1 MGSGGLLTMGSGGTL
16 AMGSGGTLAMG
27 SGGASPW
34 AAAAPSPW
42 AAAAPSRMG
51 SGGTLGMGSGGTSSR
66 WAAAASSPWAA
77 AARCAMGSG
86 GTFAL
91 GSGGTLAFG
100 SGGTLALGSGGTLA
114 LGSGGTL
121 KMGSGGVMEEMT
133 YETAN
138 SVVRPPSEVTK
149 TPTTV
154 GGLRIDWEPPSF
166 GVVSEYHVYYRVGT
180 GAPVSVGTVSGDPPQ
195 TTFTVTSPVA
205 DAVYFVTTTVA
216 DSEHGAPQQ
225 STLGSGRPEV
235 RPDDHVRCVAG
246 QAGTVINRSRSA
258 LTASP
263 SGLRSQLQRGRQLHG
278 QRRSR
283 VADER
288 GQLHDHRVATRQSGI
303 QSGTECAR
311 GRSRFWRCQRLRRSA
326 SPLCRTRRMAIP
338 TLR

>member
-1 MGSGGLLTMGSGGTL
+1 M
-16 AMGSGGTLAMG
+16 AAR
-27 SGGASPW
+27 SPW
-34 AAAAPSPW
+34 AAAALTLGSGGVFTLG
-42 AAAAPSRMG
+42 SGGVFTLGSGGVFTMG
-51 SGGTLGMGSGGTSSR
+51 SGGVFTMGSGGVF
-66 WAAAASSPWAA
+66 
-77 AARCAMGSG
+77 AMGSG

-91 GSGGTLAFG
+91 GSGGTLALG

-149 TPTTV
+149 TPTTL

-166 GVVSEYHVYYRVGT
+166 GVVSEYHVYARVGSGT
-180 GAPVSVGTVSGDPPQ
+180 PVPVGTVSGDPPP

-216 DSEHGAPQQ
+216 DSETGPRSSPPSDPAVLKYDQ
-225 STLGSGRPEV
+225 TITFGVL
-235 RPDDHVRCVAG
+235 PDKLY
-246 QAGTVINRSRSA
+246 VISLSRSA
-258 LTASP
+258 LQRALRALAVSFSAAGNCTVSGDLVSLTGVGSCTITALQPGNQEYNPAP
-263 SGLRSQLQRGRQLHG
+263 SVSRTFEI
-278 QRRSR
+278 RR
-283 VADER
+283 
-288 GQLHDHRVATRQSGI
+288 
-303 QSGTECAR
+303 AR
-311 GRSRFWRCQRLRRSA
+311 IRRSA